1 MFRAAAHTG
10 VEAGRII
17 GVGKVA
23 AANPLDADQEIG
35 ADTGSAHSAGGQI
48 RGDAAGRIRVACK
61 IDALAAE
68 QDVVAGAAV
77 KRVITVVAGQ
87 DVIAVAAE
95 QRVVAV
101 TAEENVVA
109 GAAGEHV
116 VAVEPDDN
124 VGAGCAVEGVVTVC
138 ADNDGHGFPLR
149 YEWRIQ
155 INGAQYS
162 CERKKV
168 VGRVIFLPR
177 NPVFHRTL

>member
-124 VGAGCAVEGVVTVC
+124 VGAGCAVE
-138 ADNDGHGFPLR
+138 
-149 YEWRIQ
+149 WRIQ

-162 CERKKV
+162 CARKKV